1 MRGLSADESF
11 HIQRLPAVGAESCVG
26 SKHRTAA
33 VTAEMF
39 FPVAVIQGFAE
50 KPHTAVGTY
59 ALLAV
64 HHHTA
69 LHDQRTINHFED
81 FMRFVLPDLNTID
94 DRSKIVFGYRTEES
108 VRHFSSFWRMA
119 HRLVNL
125 SDSL

>member
-1 MRGLSADESF
+1 M
-11 HIQRLPAVGAESCVG
+11 GAESCVG

-39 FPVAVIQGFAE
+39 FPVAVIQGFGQ

-81 FMRFVLPDLNTID
+81 FYAFFVLPDSNTVD